1 MEDLIGFLIFV
12 FFIISRVKK
21 DRDRGM
27 NREPS
32 QNASLPGQEYS
43 WEPSYEPEPQRE
55 IEYWEEPEP
64 ADLYGQPV
72 EQGSLLDG
80 YESMEGMG
88 IEATPDVVNVEP
100 AESNRE
106 LLSLQIREEKAIEVP
121 ITVPLS
127 FAGMNLRQAVIWT
140 EILQK
145 PKALQRRGAFG
156 HRYGI

>member
-12 FFIISRVKK
+12 FYIISRVKK
-21 DRDRGM
+21 DRSRGM

-32 QNASLPGQEYS
+32 QNTPLPDQEYA

-64 ADLYGQPV
+64 AYPYG
-72 EQGSLLDG
+72 EQTEQRSLLDS
-80 YESMEGMG
+80 YESMEGVG
-88 IEATPDVVNVEP
+88 SEGTPEVVSVEP
-100 AESNRE
+100 AERNRE
-106 LLSLQIREEKAIEVP
+106 LLSLQIREEKTADMLMKSPMSAAAV
-121 ITVPLS
+121 
-127 FAGMNLRQAVIWT
+127 NLQQAVIWS

-156 HRYGI
+156 HRY

>member
-80 YESMEGMG
+80 YES
-88 IEATPDVVNVEP
+88 
-100 AESNRE
+100 
-106 LLSLQIREEKAIEVP
+106 EEKAIEVP